1 MFVGWALA
9 HQVKI
14 ESRGGKMID
23 NTSSIESVKPVSQ
36 MPVNTEQTA
45 NKASASNATKTENV
59 KAEQIIAQAKEAKN
73 AERNAITP
81 DEMTQVVEN
90 LNAFVQIMK
99 RNVSFDIDKDSG
111 RDVISVFDAD
121 TRELIRQIP
130 SEEALK
136 LLKRMDEAVGLLFS
150 EKV

>member
-1 MFVGWALA
+1 
-9 HQVKI
+9 
-14 ESRGGKMID
+14 
-23 NTSSIESVKPVSQ
+23 